1 MHTGAVPMDGKVSVI
16 TPVYNEIT
24 TLKLNIQRIQE
35 ALRGVPHE
43 IIIVDD
49 NSPDGS
55 GVIADSLAELFPN
68 IKVLHRSSKRGLG
81 TAYKE
86 GFSLCSGDYIV
97 SIDSDLS
104 HDPCYLP
111 GMLKAAEKADLVIGS
126 RLIKGGSIVGRS
138 FWRDCLSIVTNIVI
152 RLLTRKEVFDWTSGL
167 RVYRRA
173 LWEDVMPNVHC
184 DKWDF
189 QFESLYKTVKQGYR
203 VREVPI
209 TFYERADGES
219 KFSLREGLVFLSSF
233 LRIVFKLK

>member
-1 MHTGAVPMDGKVSVI
+1 MDGKISVI
-16 TPVYNEIT
+16 TPVYNEIK
-24 TLKLNIQRIQE
+24 TLRLNIQRIQE
-35 ALRGVPHE
+35 ALRSVPHE

-55 GVIADSLAELFPN
+55 GVIADSIAEVNPN
-68 IKVLHRSSKRGLG
+68 IKVLHRGSKRGLG

-111 GMLKAAEKADLVIGS
+111 EMMKAAKKADLVIGS
-126 RLIKGGSIVGRS
+126 RLIKGGNIVGRS
-138 FWRDCLSIVTNIVI
+138 FCRDCLSIVTNIVI

-209 TFYERADGES
+209 TFYERANGES
-219 KFSLREGLVFLSSF
+219 KFSIREGLVFLGSF

>member
-1 MHTGAVPMDGKVSVI
+1 MDGKVSVI
-16 TPVYNEIT
+16 TPVYNENK
-24 TLKLNIQRIQE
+24 TLRLNIQRIQK
-35 ALRGVPHE
+35 ALRSVPHE

-55 GVIADSLAELFPN
+55 GEIADSLAELFSN
-68 IKVLHRSSKRGLG
+68 VKVLHRGSKRGLG
-81 TAYKE
+81 IAYKE

-104 HDPCYLP
+104 HDPFYLP

-126 RLIKGGSIVGRS
+126 RLIDGGCIVGRS
-138 FWRDCLSIVTNIVI
+138 FCRDCLSIVTNIVI
-152 RLLTRKEVFDWTSGL
+152 RFLTCEDVFDWTSGL
-167 RVYRRA
+167 RVYRRV

-219 KFSLREGLVFLSSF
+219 KFSIREGLVFLGSF

>member
-1 MHTGAVPMDGKVSVI
+1 MDEKVSVI
-16 TPVYNEIT
+16 TPVYNENK
-24 TLKLNIQRIQE
+24 TLRINIQRIHE
-35 ALRGVPHE
+35 ALGSIPHE

-55 GVIADSLAELFPN
+55 GVIADSIAEVFPN

-104 HDPCYLP
+104 HDPRYLP
-111 GMLKAAEKADLVIGS
+111 EMLKAAENADLVIGS
-126 RLIKGGSIVGRS
+126 RLIDGGFITGRS
-138 FWRDCLSIVTNIVI
+138 FWRDSLSIVANTVI
-152 RLLTRKEVFDWTSGL
+152 RVLTCKEVYDWTSGL

-189 QFESLYKTVKQGYR
+189 QFESLYKTVKQGHR
-203 VREVPI
+203 VCEVPI

-219 KFSLREGLVFLSSF
+219 KFSLREGLVFLGSF
-233 LRIVFKLK
+233 LRILFKLK